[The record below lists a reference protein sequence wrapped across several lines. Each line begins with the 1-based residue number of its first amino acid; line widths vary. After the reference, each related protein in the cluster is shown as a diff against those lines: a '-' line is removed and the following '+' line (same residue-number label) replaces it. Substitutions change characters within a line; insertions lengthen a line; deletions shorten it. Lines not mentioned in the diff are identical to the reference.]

1 MREELELVNRA
12 ELARLFDVSLT
23 TVDSW
28 RRRGLPVEERGGRGR
43 ALKFSLPA
51 AIAWRLEQEAGEES
65 SEAVISFEEARTAKM
80 IAEAELARIELQKRR
95 GEIVELDVVAEI
107 VESDYGVV
115 RSKVF
120 GLATKVAA
128 EFVNAGYASRVR
140 GIIEREAREL
150 LRGARRRN
158 RRRYART
165 QAPSEEGGQ
174 APGFAAFRRQNPSN
188 LRPTPFGFRS
198 LRPPSGIYSSE
209 PSPSSG
215 PLGQSNKPPSLGRVS
230 WDVVPGPRVF

>member
-1 MREELELVNRA
+1 MREDLELVNRA

-115 RSKVF
+115 RSKVL
-120 GLATKVAA
+120 GLAVKIAA
-128 EFVNAGYASRVR
+128 EVIAAGTPARAR
-140 GIIEREAREL
+140 GIIERETREL
-150 LRGARRRN
+150 LEELADGTAVATRAHKR
-158 RRRYART
+158 A
-165 QAPSEEGGQ
+165 SEESGRAPARGG
-174 APGFAAFRRQNPSN
+174 S
-188 LRPTPFGFRS
+188 
-198 LRPPSGIYSSE
+198 
-209 PSPSSG
+209 
-215 PLGQSNKPPSLGRVS
+215 
-230 WDVVPGPRVF
+230 